1 MKPIIIVNFKTYKKA
16 TGKEALRLAKICE
29 EVSRK
34 KKVRIMIAVQAAD
47 IFRVTEKVRISVFSE
62 HVDWQVPDAHT
73 GTILV
78 EDVKE
83 NGAIGSLLNH
93 SERRLSFDVLKKTIE
108 RCKMARLKTIVC
120 ARNINEAK
128 KIARLNPDYLAY
140 EDPKLV
146 GSGRAI
152 SKVKPKS
159 VELFVKAIKG
169 KRIVPLCGAGI
180 SDRDD
185 VRAALKLGCKGVL
198 IASAVTKAKNPRRV
212 LLDLVG

>member
-34 KKVRIMIAVQAAD
+34 KKVRIMIAVQVAD
-47 IFRVTEKVRISVFSE
+47 IFRITEKVRIPVFSE

-93 SERRLSFDVLKKTIE
+93 SERRLGFDVLKKTVE
-108 RCKMARLKTIVC
+108 RCKRARLKTIVC

-128 KIARLNPDYLAY
+128 KVAKLNPDYLAY

-159 VELFVKAIKG
+159 VELFVKAIKW

-180 SDRDD
+180 SNGDD
-185 VRAALKLGCKGVL
+185 VRTALKLGCKGVL
-198 IASAVTKAKNPRRV
+198 VASAVTKAKNPKKV